1 MTGPSLTDMSLDVTV
16 CGSLISSI
24 WTCACSKAFVSVS
37 RNGWISQSRRSM
49 SLETATRTS
58 PTTRS
63 ASTEL
68 RWPTDLHQYRQRVS
82 HSSHH
87 RRRAL
92 EVRDR
97 CSWVCGLVFSLYPSP
112 EKSG

>member
-1 MTGPSLTDMSLDVTV
+1 MSLDATV

-37 RNGWISQSRRSM
+37 RIGWISQLKRLTSH
-49 SLETATRTS
+49 ETATRIS
-58 PTTRS
+58 LTTPL

-68 RWPTDLHQYRQRVS
+68 PWQTDLHQYRLRVS

-87 RRRAL
+87 RRHAS
-92 EVRDR
+92 EVHGR
-97 CSWVCGLVFSLYPSP
+97 CSWACGLVFSTYPSS
-112 EKSG
+112 EKVADHAIK